1 MTMQRGI
8 PNSRRAAKGA
18 RATPSPRAIVYKEV
32 KGLSKGLDILKVLNR
47 YPGGLAFVTE
57 LAQACS
63 LHRTTTKRLLET
75 LCLNNLV
82 RRGELEGSYC
92 LTFGVKSLSEGF
104 HDDEWIDRVASPRM
118 REAVP
123 ALLWWCDLATVS
135 GSWMVVRESTHR
147 WSNLAQER
155 AMVGQRM
162 PILTTSAGRAW
173 LTWSPRAEREA
184 LLGLIAAS
192 RNDETSALSL
202 DRKGVS
208 RMISATHRRGY
219 AVNSGEWTLYP
230 HISAVAVPV
239 FSGDRLIAVL
249 SLGFPLGAVTPTALK
264 QRFLPRLLNLA
275 ASIGKESRSWFET

>member
-1 MTMQRGI
+1 MKTQRGVV
-8 PNSRRAAKGA
+8 PSRREAKSAQSTA
-18 RATPSPRAIVYKEV
+18 RLQAVIYKEV
-32 KGLSKGLDILKVLNR
+32 KGLSKGLDLLKALNR

-57 LAQACS
+57 LAQTCS

-82 RRGELEGSYC
+82 RRGELDGSYC
-92 LTFGVKSLSEGF
+92 LTFDVKSLSEGF

-123 ALLWWCDLATVS
+123 SLLWWCDLCTLS
-135 GSWMVVRESTHR
+135 GSSMVVRESTHR

-173 LTWSPRAEREA
+173 LTWSPKAEREA

-192 RNDETSALSL
+192 RDEEACALTL

-219 AVNSGEWTLYP
+219 SVNAGEWSLYP

-239 FSGDRLIAVL
+239 ISGNRLIAVL
-249 SLGFPLGAVTPTALK
+249 SLGFPVGAVTPVALK
-264 QRFLPRLLNLA
+264 QRFLPHLNSLA
-275 ASIGKESRSWFET
+275 VCIGKESRSWFE

>member
-1 MTMQRGI
+1 MTVQRGA
-8 PNSRRAAKGA
+8 PNSRRAAKGDA
-18 RATPSPRAIVYKEV
+18 RPRTLVYKEV
-32 KGLSKGLDILKVLNR
+32 RGLSKGLDLLKALNR

-63 LHRTTTKRLLET
+63 LHRTTAKRLLET

-104 HDDEWIDRVASPRM
+104 HDDEWIEQVASPKM
-118 REAVP
+118 RAAVP
-123 ALLWWCDLATVS
+123 SLLWWCDLCTLS

-162 PILTTSAGRAW
+162 PVLTTSAGRAW
-173 LTWSPRAEREA
+173 LTWSPRPEREA
-184 LLGLIAAS
+184 LLGLIATS
-192 RNDETSALSL
+192 RADETRALAI
-202 DRKGVS
+202 DRAAVS
-208 RMISATHRRGY
+208 RMIAATRRRGHS
-219 AVNSGEWTLYP
+219 VNAGEWSLYP

-239 FSGDRLIAVL
+239 FCADRLIAVL
-249 SLGFPLGAVTPTALK
+249 SLGFPTDAVSPVALK
-264 QRFLPRLLNLA
+264 QRFLPSLLSLA
-275 ASIGKESRSWFET
+275 TAIGKESRNWFET